1 MTMRTRGRR
10 SGTVPTWTM
19 ISGGNFIC
27 VLSCLAATA
36 VAFAPINTPKGGI
49 REIRRQRRAGDGV
62 DTGTCCF
69 STITKKETIPWTQNT
84 EAYGAFDQEDWGWV
98 YSTVPPEACSTYT
111 VEPSQIEGT
120 LPTDLVGTLYRVGP
134 GNFERNGVRYA
145 HALDG
150 DGFVAAFNFEGDGNV
165 QYTGRFVE
173 TEYFRAEQE
182 QDQIL
187 YRNVFGTQPSAW
199 WKNIANVNLK
209 NVANTNI
216 LQWGGRLLVLW
227 EGGRPYELDPVTLE
241 TLDHPCVKDESEWG
255 PFENLGQ
262 PEVAFRGVTIDEG
275 GDIDT
280 KLNFGRSFT
289 AHPHVVLDKDSKTQT
304 LVGIKAALNPMEVSV
319 KMEIVEYDKEWNE
332 KLRTPYTLAQAP
344 SAPHDFS
351 ISKSFYCLVQNRLG
365 LDNLP
370 FLLGLKSP
378 SQVLELSVREPS
390 ILHLI
395 PKDKGKE
402 AMQFEL
408 PPYFNLHNVPTAI
421 ETDDDKLI
429 LFSNG
434 WDLAD
439 ERYFPADQ
447 EKTPFLG
454 SWGGRYPDF
463 RFVPPSHLFRT
474 IVDLRKNVLI
484 SHEEV
489 IPGLVMEFPTQD
501 DYDNDRVYFNVACTD
516 NTSLPGTGVGQLDVN
531 NPEDIQ
537 YWYAEP
543 KIFTGE
549 VNTVPKRNGEKG
561 SWLLTMLY
569 DYAEKRASLAILD
582 SERFSDGPVCRIH
595 LKHPLAYGLH
605 GSFAE
610 R

>member
-1 MTMRTRGRR
+1 MMST
-10 SGTVPTWTM
+10 
-19 ISGGNFIC
+19 GNFLCI
-27 VLSCLAATA
+27 LSCLAATT
-36 VAFAPINTPKGGI
+36 VAFSPISTPKG
-49 REIRRQRRAGDGV
+49 EIHQKRV
-62 DTGTCCF
+62 DTRCF
-69 STITKKETIPWTQNT
+69 STISDPTGTNTKKESIPWTQNT
-84 EAYGAFDQEDWGWV
+84 EAYGEFDQEDWGWV
-98 YSTVPPEACSTYT
+98 YSTVSPEACSTYS
-111 VEPSQIEGT
+111 VDPSQIEGT
-120 LPTDLVGTLYRVGP
+120 LPLDLVGTLYRVGP
-134 GNFERNGVRYA
+134 GNFERNGKRYA

-165 QYTGRFVE
+165 QYTGKFVE

-182 QDQIL
+182 KDQIL
-187 YRNVFGTQPSAW
+187 YRNVFGTQPEAW

-216 LQWGGRLLVLW
+216 LQWGGRLLALW

-241 TLDHPCVKDESEWG
+241 TLDHPCVKDDAGESKESEWG

-262 PEVAFRGVTIDEG
+262 PQVAFRGVTFDEG
-275 GDIDT
+275 GEIDT

-289 AHPHVVLDKDSKTQT
+289 AHPHVILDKDSQTQT
-304 LVGIKAALNPMEVSV
+304 LVGIKAALNPLEVSV
-319 KMEIVEYDKEWNE
+319 KMEIVEYGDDWSE

-351 ISKSFYCLVQNRLG
+351 ISKSYYCLVQNRLG

-378 SQVLELSVREPS
+378 SEVLELSVKAPS
-390 ILHLI
+390 ILHLV
-395 PKDKGKE
+395 PKDKEKK

-408 PPYFNLHNVPTAI
+408 PPYFNLHNVPNAI

-439 ERYFPADQ
+439 TRYFPADQ

-501 DYDNDRVYFNVACTD
+501 DYDDDRVYFNVACTD
-516 NTSLPGTGVGQLDVN
+516 NVSLPGTGVGQLDLN
-531 NPEDIQ
+531 NPEAIQ

-549 VNTVPKRNGEKG
+549 VCPVPKRNGEKG

-569 DYAEKRASLAILD
+569 DYNKQRASVAILD
-582 SERFSDGPVCRIH
+582 SERFADGPICRIH
-595 LKHPLAYGLH
+595 LKHALAYGLH
-605 GSFAE
+605 GSFSE

>member
-1 MTMRTRGRR
+1 
-10 SGTVPTWTM
+10 M
-19 ISGGNFIC
+19 ISNILSI
-27 VLSCLAATA
+27 LSCLAATA
-36 VAFAPINTPKGGI
+36 VAFSPISTPKGGI
-49 REIRRQRRAGDGV
+49 LEIHHQRV
-62 DTGTCCF
+62 DTRCF
-69 STITKKETIPWTQNT
+69 STISDPTGKKTKTETIPWTQNT
-84 EAYGAFDQEDWGWV
+84 EAYGEFDQEDWGWV
-98 YSTVPPEACSTYT
+98 YSTVTPEACSTYA
-111 VEPSQIEGT
+111 VDQRQIEGY

-165 QYTGRFVE
+165 RYTGRFVE
-173 TEYFRAEQE
+173 TEYFRAEE
-182 QDQIL
+182 EKDQIL
-187 YRNVFGTQPSAW
+187 YRNVFGTQKKEW
-199 WKNIANVNLK
+199 WNNIGNVNLK

-216 LQWGGRLLVLW
+216 LQWGGRLLALW

-241 TLDHPCVKDESEWG
+241 TMDHPCVKDDTGDGKSEWG

-262 PEVAFRGVTIDEG
+262 PECSFRGITIDEG
-275 GDIDT
+275 GEIDT

-289 AHPHVVLDKDSKTQT
+289 AHPHVVVDKDSETKT
-304 LVGIKAALNPMEVSV
+304 LVGIKAALNPLKVSAQL
-319 KMEIVEYDKEWNE
+319 EIIEYDEEWRE
-332 KLRTPYTLAQAP
+332 KFRTPYSLPQAP

-351 ISKSFYCLVQNRLG
+351 ISKSYYCLIQNRLG

-378 SQVLELSVREPS
+378 SQVLELSVKEPS

-395 PKDKGKE
+395 PKNKGQE
-402 AMQFEL
+402 ALQFEL
-408 PPYFNLHNVPTAI
+408 PPYFNLHNVPKAI
-421 ETDDDKLI
+421 EMDDDKLV

-434 WDLAD
+434 WDLSD

-474 IVDLRKNVLI
+474 IVDLRNNVLI
-484 SHEEV
+484 SHEQV
-489 IPGLVMEFPTQD
+489 VPGLVMEFPTQD
-501 DYDNDRVYFNVACTD
+501 DDDNDRVYFNVACTD
-516 NTSLPGTGVGQLDVN
+516 NVSLPGTGLGQLDLN
-531 NPEDIQ
+531 NPEAIQ

-549 VNTVPKRNGEKG
+549 VEPVPKRNGEKG

-569 DYAEKRASLAILD
+569 DYTNQRASLAILD
-582 SERFSDGPVCRIH
+582 SERFADGPICRIH
-595 LKHPLAYGLH
+595 LKHALAYALH